1 MARFRPHSSAVELV
15 DACWV
20 SLIDTHGDLA
30 KVEQPVGSRERLDA
44 PEHFSRCKSLIER
57 LGIKSVFAA
66 RVLGVHIE
74 RILCDERKTVPQV
87 QRDKTIVGILSDHE
101 HGTPPTRLH

>member
-20 SLIDTHGDLA
+20 SLIDAHGDLA

-44 PEHFSRCKSLIER
+44 PEHFTRCKKMIDR
-57 LGIKSVFAA
+57 LGIKSRFAA
-66 RVLGVHIE
+66 RVLGVQFE
-74 RILCDERKTVPQV
+74 RILCDEGKDVPQV
-87 QRDKTIVGILSDHE
+87 QCHETGFGILPDHE
-101 HGTPPTRLH
+101 

>member
-1 MARFRPHSSAVELV
+1 MARFHPHSSAVELV

-20 SLIDTHGDLA
+20 SLIDAYGDLA

-44 PEHFSRCKSLIER
+44 PEHFTRCKKLIDR

-66 RVLGVHIE
+66 RVLGVQFE
-74 RILCDERKTVPQV
+74 RILCDEGKTVP
-87 QRDKTIVGILSDHE
+87 
-101 HGTPPTRLH
+101 